1 MTRSTDNLELILFGW
16 VDALRRSQPDI
27 IAPRL
32 AADIVWQ
39 GLRADL
45 VCTGRDEVLAN
56 IRDGGDLRG
65 HVQGLRADAL
75 DDQHVLFAVH
85 LRDVT
90 ELFGEP
96 IAGEIYSI
104 FTLRDDV
111 IVRIDEFK
119 TEDEALAAVHDGGR
133 PAGAADE

>member
-1 MTRSTDNLELILFGW
+1 M
-16 VDALRRSQPDI
+16 
-27 IAPRL
+27 

-45 VCTGRDEVLAN
+45 VCAGRDEVLAN
-56 IRDGGDLRG
+56 IRDGDDLRRQ
-65 HVQGLRADAL
+65 VQGLQADAL
-75 DDQHVLFAVH
+75 DDHHVLFAVR
-85 LRDVT
+85 LGDVT
-90 ELFGEP
+90 ELFGER

-119 TEDEALAAVHDGGR
+119 TKDEALAAVRDASG